1 MCVAADPNRPRLIVE
16 KARRRKEMLGMPKRY
31 SQLASSTHIPF
42 KSSAAV
48 VDSKNYLQL
57 QVLCFYSGTKL
68 IKSLLDIHHC
78 VSPSGL
84 DIVSLLNLIKKN

>member
-1 MCVAADPNRPRLIVE
+1 
-16 KARRRKEMLGMPKRY
+16 MLGMPKRY

-84 DIVSLLNLIKKN
+84 KIVFLLKSKNFLQSNVFFCQNLPRVKTYL

>member
-42 KSSAAV
+42 KSSAVV
-48 VDSKNYLQL
+48 VDSLK
-57 QVLCFYSGTKL
+57 CFTTAG
-68 IKSLLDIHHC
+68 SLFF
-78 VSPSGL
+78 
-84 DIVSLLNLIKKN
+84 IVEQNLYNRC